1 MKVLNLYAG
10 LGGNRKLWPDDLQ
23 VTAVELDPEI
33 AAIYQKHFPQ
43 DTVIVGDAHVY
54 LLEHFAEFDFIWSS
68 PPCPTHSDIRRMKV
82 DAGVL
87 QPKFPDMKLYEE
99 IIFLMHFAPGKW
111 VVENVESYY
120 KPLIPPVLRGRHY
133 FWSNFTIPDF
143 KTHHVLHIRN
153 VTASSI
159 QFGFSLQG
167 EKLKHRKDQLL
178 RNCVDP
184 ALGLHVLRSAFK
196 VKQEVLA

>member
-10 LGGNRKLWPDDLQ
+10 LGGNRKLWPADCQ

-33 AAIYQKHFPQ
+33 AALYQRYFPQ
-43 DTVIVGDAHVY
+43 DTVIVGDAHTY

-82 DAGVL
+82 DMGVL
-87 QPKFPDMKLYEE
+87 EPKFPDMKLYEE
-99 IIFLMHFAPGKW
+99 IVFLTHFADCRW

-120 KPLIPPVLRGRHY
+120 KPLIAPVLRGRHY

-143 KTHHVLHIRN
+143 KTHHRLHIRN
-153 VTASSI
+153 VTAIST
-159 QFGFSLQG
+159 QFGFNLQG
-167 EKLKHRKDQLL
+167 EKLTHRKDQLL